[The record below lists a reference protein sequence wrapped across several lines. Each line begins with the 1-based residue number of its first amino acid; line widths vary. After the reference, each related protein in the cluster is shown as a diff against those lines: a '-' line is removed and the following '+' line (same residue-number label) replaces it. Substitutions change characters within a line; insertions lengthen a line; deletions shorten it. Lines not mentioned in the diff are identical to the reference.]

1 MGSFQAKVA
10 VGCMRGRQIFF
21 EKGLFLWAVRH
32 RVSNS
37 PPPQRSA
44 GWDRLCRLATG
55 TSDEQLDNH
64 DPDRGGSGQLRL
76 EAQT

>member
-21 EKGLFLWAVRH
+21 EKGVFLWAVRH

-44 GWDRLCRLATG
+44 GWGHLYCLATG
-55 TSDEQLDNH
+55 TSDEQLDNGN
-64 DPDRGGSGQLRL
+64 PDRGDSGQLRL

>member
-21 EKGLFLWAVRH
+21 EKGVFLCAVRH

-44 GWDRLCRLATG
+44 GWDHLYCLATG
-55 TSDEQLDNH
+55 TSDEQLDN
-64 DPDRGGSGQLRL
+64 DNPDRGDSGQLRL
-76 EAQT
+76 EV